1 MRKYVPCPCVNV
13 VSVSFERETKNLLL
27 FSLQVCVREKGSKR
41 GGGRFSALTA
51 VHYFFQCSF
60 KQVFCL
66 YLPSTKTQHRDIFND
81 IYILS

>member
-41 GGGRFSALTA
+41 GGDVSA
-51 VHYFFQCSF
+51 
-60 KQVFCL
+60 
-66 YLPSTKTQHRDIFND
+66 P
-81 IYILS
+81 

>member
-41 GGGRFSALTA
+41 GGGTFQRPDSSSL
-51 VHYFFQCSF
+51 FFPMF
-60 KQVFCL
+60 
-66 YLPSTKTQHRDIFND
+66 I
-81 IYILS
+81 